1 MIFRMICVRYRRC
14 YMYLPGT
21 PNERIGDLRTKIGL
35 SQKELAEMIG
45 VSASQLSRIEN
56 GETQSISSEL
66 LIKLAKAFGVSTDYI
81 LGITTISTPKSRDI
95 SELGLSEGAVKGL
108 VNGTVDVQML
118 NHLMEHK
125 TFAYMLYLMK
135 TYFDNSLTAGIM
147 TRNALIDM
155 ATATLGDF
163 VKDNPEHKA
172 EVVSDAKYLRS
183 QKLTDNEA
191 EIEKIKSTFMAIL
204 KDIKKNFEDGK
215 MSEPPVTAEF
225 LQNMREQIQDAQK
238 EQKPVGV
245 DDVVGAMMGMVEQV
259 TQLDD
264 ESADLFK
271 QLAERMLSKDVMQNN
286 NYNPKDNKR

>member
-1 MIFRMICVRYRRC
+1 
-14 YMYLPGT
+14 MYLPGT